1 MRWLLLL
8 LLMVGCQTPI
18 PVENETIDY
27 GDVVNFTFL
36 ETNVSL
42 DGSLT
47 VLFANNTEEIY
58 TYEYCDIP
66 FAVLEQKENHWRYM
80 YPDIIE
86 CGVPQNKTFIPN
98 RTVNLQDI
106 RLKEGKILVPGTYM
120 FKIYYSTYAPATY
133 MREFKQIVE
142 IR

>member
-1 MRWLLLL
+1 MRWLIILLL
-8 LLMVGCQTPI
+8 IVGCQ
-18 PVENETIDY
+18 PVPPQENVTIDY

-36 ETNVSL
+36 ETNITAN
-42 DGSLT
+42 GSLT
-47 VLFANNTEEIY
+47 VLFSNTTEELF

-66 FAVLEQKENHWRYM
+66 FAVLEEHENHWRYI

-86 CGVPQNKTFIPN
+86 CGTPQNKTFIPN
-98 RTVNLQDI
+98 RTVSISDI
-106 RLKEGKILVPGTYM
+106 RLKEGKTIDPGRYM